1 MDICGTAF
9 LKKRSGSPVRISVS
23 NHSSEM
29 EESSRLVVRTCSV
42 RKRFC
47 DFANDENAPRTRI
60 RNEAHCAAVGFF
72 AVRSRNR
79 RLPRYRMISSTEHRI
94 QPMGYASAT
103 ETKPMFRLFVMNR

>member
-1 MDICGTAF
+1 METMDICGTAF
-9 LKKRSGSPVRISVS
+9 LFRQVFCVPDPDDGGHGSDKSLLLVDGELVEHPAAEHQRHGVS
-23 NHSSEM
+23 AVQVQ
-29 EESSRLVVRTCSV
+29 RLL
-42 RKRFC
+42 
-47 DFANDENAPRTRI
+47 
-60 RNEAHCAAVGFF
+60 HAAVGFF